1 MNQTICYFILGFEH
15 CQYLTR
21 ILENILIVCFPNSIF
36 RKTTVLSSQ
45 YRIPTT
51 PLKCWWWDDP
61 VLRFYFWSNRD
72 KIKKTQLV
80 SYIPTEDW
88 SLFVWRRK
96 LVVIINLRGVCCS
109 WLWTEDRIFRVKWR
123 GGTLPWSPRGW
134 KTPTIREAAEIQNL
148 CPSLWVF
155 RVLVSNYSIKPGERP
170 RVNTTLSV

>member
-36 RKTTVLSSQ
+36 HKTTVLSSQ

-51 PLKCWWWDDP
+51 PLKFSWWNDP

-72 KIKKTQLV
+72 KIKRTQLV
-80 SYIPTEDW
+80 SYIPTKDW

-109 WLWTEDRIFRVKWR
+109 RLWTQDRIFRVKCR
-123 GGTLPWSPRGW
+123 GCRGLRGNTGPGHPGAGKHPRSGKRLKFKTFFRLSEWSECLYR
-134 KTPTIREAAEIQNL
+134 IIQ
-148 CPSLWVF
+148 
-155 RVLVSNYSIKPGERP
+155 
-170 RVNTTLSV
+170 